1 MLTIKQKDVLD
12 CIQGF
17 LRSHGRQPTLAEIG
31 ERLGMSSSSTVHKHV
46 QKLIAKGYLQ
56 TTNDK
61 SAYTI
66 KLDETTS
73 SLPLLGVIAAGKPIE
88 AIPDVQSIDLAS
100 EFCQSGR
107 YVLRIA
113 GDSMIEA
120 GILDGDYVVIREQAI
135 AERGEIVVVLLSG
148 AINGSEATLKYFY
161 PQADSSSLAEGSS
174 FLADSSS
181 SLAVGSIELRPANSS
196 MESLFY
202 PADEVTIQG
211 VVVGSFRSY
220 QVA

>member
-1 MLTIKQKDVLD
+1 MLTQKQKDVLD
-12 CIQGF
+12 CIQNF
-17 LRSHGRQPTLAEIG
+17 LRSHGRQPTLTEIG
-31 ERLGMSSSSTVHKHV
+31 ELLGMSSSSTVHKHV
-46 QKLIAKGYLQ
+46 QKLIAKDYLQ
-56 TTNDK
+56 STSDK
-61 SAYTI
+61 AAYTI
-66 KLDETTS
+66 EFDESTS

-120 GILDGDYVVIREQAI
+120 GILDGDYVVIREQAM
-135 AERGEIVVVLLSG
+135 AERGEIVVALISG
-148 AINGSEATLKYFY
+148 AVNGAEATLKYFH
-161 PQADSSSLAEGSS
+161 PQTGSSSSLAEGFSN
-174 FLADSSS
+174 AE
-181 SLAVGSIELRPANSS
+181 GSIELRPANSS
-196 MESLFY
+196 MDSMFF

-220 QVA
+220 QVS